1 MPLRLSSVF
10 KPYLMK
16 YRDVLLASGIKEV
29 SFQRQMNYF
38 DRFARENNI
47 EIIEFTK
54 AHSSKLYTFMPEQGE
69 VTRYIRIGWAI
80 KFLLYLRSNGY
91 DVYIPRLP
99 KYTGTKQQA
108 YIYTQEELN
117 KYFDNIDHY
126 YDDKDPF
133 VALYLPV
140 IFRILLSSGTRI
152 GETLS
157 LKVSDVD
164 LDNGI
169 LKLKETKN
177 KKERYIVVSDEMRK
191 LLNLYADKCLFLK
204 KNDDYFFSRKNGKRI
219 DEQSIYRYHR
229 KALSDSDIRYIGGG
243 KGPRLHDFRHTFA
256 VNSLS
261 NFEKEGYDIYN
272 VLPILSQ
279 YLGHSHIASTER
291 YLRLVMEHYDEVILK
306 TEKTTAYING
316 DNSND

>member
-1 MPLRLSSVF
+1 MTLRLSSVF
-10 KPYLMK
+10 KPYLMN
-16 YRDVLLASGIKEV
+16 YREVLLASGIKEA

-38 DRFARENNI
+38 DRFARDNNI
-47 EIIEFTK
+47 DTIEFTK
-54 AHSSKLYTFMPEQGE
+54 EHSSRLYQFMPEQGE
-69 VTRYIRIGWAI
+69 FTRYIRIGWTI
-80 KFLLYLRSNGY
+80 KFLLYLKSNGY

-99 KYTGTKQQA
+99 KCTTSKQQS
-108 YIYTQEELN
+108 YIYTDEELN
-117 KYFDNIDHY
+117 KYFENIDRY
-126 YDDKDPF
+126 YDEHDPF
-133 VALYLPV
+133 VALCLPV

-177 KKERYIVVSDEMRK
+177 KKERYVVVSDEMKK
-191 LLNLYADKCLFLK
+191 LLNLYADKCLYLK
-204 KNDDYFFSRKNGKRI
+204 KNDAYFFSQKNGKRI
-219 DEQSIYRYHR
+219 NELSIYNYHR
-229 KALSDSDIRYIGGG
+229 KALSDSGIRYIGGG
-243 KGPRLHDFRHTFA
+243 KGPRLHDLRHTFA

-261 NFEKEGYDIYN
+261 NFEKEGSDLYN

-279 YLGHSHIASTER
+279 YLGHASIASTER
-291 YLRLVMEHYDEVILK
+291 YLRLIVEHFDEVILK

-316 DNSND
+316 ENNND